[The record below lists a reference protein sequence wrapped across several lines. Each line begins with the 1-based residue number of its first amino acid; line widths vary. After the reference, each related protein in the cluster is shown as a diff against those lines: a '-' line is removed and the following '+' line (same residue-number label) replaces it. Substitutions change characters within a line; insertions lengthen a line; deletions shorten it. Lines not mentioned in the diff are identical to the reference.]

1 MGLHELHPALSYPHP
16 PHDFPVVFA
25 LLLGRSMCLSLSPF
39 HPTSNY
45 SPSSHSL
52 IHSLTARSHVSD
64 CMCPTQLSNIFNKC
78 VETRVT
84 TSFKWGWLNGVG
96 GNLRGYVSIFYC
108 TVTEAKSLKQLITFS
123 PSTSVFSARFY
134 SHFDL
139 DYSRLDSRG
148 EEGGALMHCPCN
160 DYTEALCMFT
170 PIQGKRIIRGLVQCG
185 WYGDEMV

>member
-1 MGLHELHPALSYPHP
+1 MGLHELHPALSRPHP

-64 CMCPTQLSNIFNKC
+64 CMCPTQHSNIFSKC

-96 GNLRGYVSIFYC
+96 GQLKRICLHILLDSYWGKISEAVDNIF
-108 TVTEAKSLKQLITFS
+108 SLYQC
-123 PSTSVFSARFY
+123 VFSKILFPLW
-134 SHFDL
+134 F
-139 DYSRLDSRG
+139 
-148 EEGGALMHCPCN
+148 
-160 DYTEALCMFT
+160 
-170 PIQGKRIIRGLVQCG
+170 GLFQTG
-185 WYGDEMV
+185 L